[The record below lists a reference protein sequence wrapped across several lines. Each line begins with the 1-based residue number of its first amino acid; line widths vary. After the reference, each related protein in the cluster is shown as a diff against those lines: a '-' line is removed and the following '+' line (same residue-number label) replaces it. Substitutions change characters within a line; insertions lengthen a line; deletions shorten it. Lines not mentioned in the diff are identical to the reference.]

1 MAKVWETERLV
12 IRESAAVTARE
23 IADFHRRNR
32 EFMKVYAPA
41 REDAYYTEA
50 FWQQELRDEL
60 AEEADGRSC
69 RFYLYR
75 KTEPGVLCGYVALS
89 NIVRRAFQSC
99 FIGYQMDERWVDQ
112 GYMTEAVAR
121 VARIAFQELRL
132 HRIEANI
139 MPWNKRSLRVAEKC
153 GFVGEGVSPISSI
166 PYAMTCIWGIEMGKA
181 TIILHCALV
190 LLQILLLRK
199 RFKPVNLLQVVVG
212 IVFGY
217 FTTFCNWCV
226 SFLPDTDS
234 MVLRVVLLLLS
245 VVCIA
250 LGIFL
255 YMPPD
260 IMALA
265 GEGTIKA
272 ISDVSGM
279 AFAKVKV
286 LFDSSLVA
294 ISLAACLLCIGSFG
308 SVGVRT
314 VIAAVLV
321 GTVLGFLTKWFAPQR
336 DRWLFR
342 ENTRTL

>member
-1 MAKVWETERLV
+1 M
-12 IRESAAVTARE
+12 
-23 IADFHRRNR
+23 
-32 EFMKVYAPA
+32 
-41 REDAYYTEA
+41 
-50 FWQQELRDEL
+50 
-60 AEEADGRSC
+60 
-69 RFYLYR
+69 
-75 KTEPGVLCGYVALS
+75 
-89 NIVRRAFQSC
+89 
-99 FIGYQMDERWVDQ
+99 
-112 GYMTEAVAR
+112 
-121 VARIAFQELRL
+121 
-132 HRIEANI
+132 
-139 MPWNKRSLRVAEKC
+139 
-153 GFVGEGVSPISSI
+153 
-166 PYAMTCIWGIEMGKA
+166 
-181 TIILHCALV
+181 
-190 LLQILLLRK
+190 
-199 RFKPVNLLQVVVG
+199 NLLQVG

-234 MVLRVVLLLLS
+234 MVLRVILLLLLS

-294 ISLAACLLCIGSFG
+294 ISLAACVLCIGSFG
-308 SVGVRT
+308 SVGVGT

-342 ENTRTL
+342 EDTRTL